1 MCRYADV
8 QICKYADEGKEVRS
22 LKEKSLGPC
31 DSFPEG
37 RDGRGKRDVK
47 TKQ

>member
-22 LKEKSLGPC
+22 LKEKKPWPVRFLP
-31 DSFPEG
+31 
-37 RDGRGKRDVK
+37 RGKGRK
-47 TKQ
+47 G